1 MTEPEQQA
9 IAQLKQ
15 GDPAGLTGLVKLYQV
30 RAVHA
35 ALLIVRD
42 QGVAEQIVQDA
53 FLQAYRKIEQFDE
66 RRPFG
71 PWFLRS
77 VIHAAL
83 KTTAR
88 EARFEPLEEPDGD
101 GAARSADGSAAWW
114 MDPDFSPP
122 ERAEQA
128 ELRKAVWQALGQL
141 TPDQRAAVVLRYFLD
156 ESESEMIR
164 DLDRPPSTVK
174 WWLHAARKR
183 LRQLLLPF
191 YPHTVEY
198 PEVDHEEK

>member
-101 GAARSADGSAAWW
+101 GAARSAGGSAAWW

-128 ELRKAVWQALGQL
+128 ELRKALEEFVAFKGPAFLEVVTDKHAFVYPMVGPGLPYKDML
-141 TPDQRAAVVLRYFLD
+141 TGPFIEGREHTHPSELLD
-156 ESESEMIR
+156 TSDSI
-164 DLDRPPSTVK
+164 
-174 WWLHAARKR
+174 
-183 LRQLLLPF
+183 
-191 YPHTVEY
+191 
-198 PEVDHEEK
+198 